1 MIRYDLTT
9 LEPLQAVV
17 SIDVTGDFSLLYEPI
32 TDPHLQRIL
41 SYRRYLP
48 STSSTSPPLP
58 KPLLA
63 SPTLRKLYTSLP
75 FIPNLS
81 LPDFV
86 PTQAVRFLERL
97 REKLPA
103 HRLLM
108 ADFDSLPDA
117 VEGRNGPV
125 VQTRYGGSMVPCE
138 TFLVKQ
144 GYFDIFFPTGEF
156 DKPVGDQGWDAKGAL
171 SGPVPRSMV
180 YCSVLTVRL

>member
-1 MIRYDLTT
+1 MAKDNFSHDMIRYDLTT

-17 SIDVTGDFSLLYEPI
+17 SIDDSGDFSLLYEPI
-32 TDPHLQRIL
+32 SDPHLQRVL

-48 STSSTSPPLP
+48 TSSFTSPPLP
-58 KPLLA
+58 QALLA
-63 SPTLRKLYTSLP
+63 SPLLRKLYTSLP

-81 LPDFV
+81 APDFI

-144 GYFDIFFPTGEF
+144 GYFDIFFPTGMCSCHAGCEYQTCMMLM
-156 DKPVGDQGWDAKGAL
+156 GD
-171 SGPVPRSMV
+171 
-180 YCSVLTVRL
+180 